1 LDSRYSLPIGT
12 VLDGGYRISRVV
24 GSGGFGI
31 TYAADDMT
39 LGTTVALKEYYPFDF
54 GDRDTTLS
62 VRPKSERH
70 RATFDWGRSNFL
82 QEARTLARFDH
93 PSIVRVTR
101 AFEANATAYMVMRFE
116 QGPSF
121 EAWLRALGRP
131 PTQDELD
138 RIVAPLL
145 DALQTLHAE
154 NFLHRDIAPDNII
167 VRANGTPVLLDFG
180 AARRAVAEMSR
191 ALTGVVKAGFSP
203 HEQYSSDSRQ
213 QGPWSD
219 IYALGATLYRAVCG
233 RPPEEAALRVDKDQM
248 RPAAEAAIGDYRKGF
263 LAAIDAC
270 LKVRYSERPQSV
282 AELRPL
288 LLAPS
293 RLQVRKDE
301 VGPVQ
306 TSSKASAAPRSPG
319 AAQTTAGRWFAV
331 AAAVVALAGGVYG
344 GLEYSRWQPAA
355 KGPAVAE
362 AYRPAP
368 EPDAGPTAA
377 AEADRRKAELDL
389 DRRRTEAETARRQSE
404 VEAERRRSEEA
415 ERQRQAAERQ
425 RAEETERRRA
435 QEAQRVAAEAE
446 AARRAEIAAAEKRKE
461 EEQARVAAAALGA
474 DERAAFVKRV
484 QRLLSQSR
492 CYEGAIDGRSGETQ
506 ESLDRFIA
514 SAGQKG
520 KAKPP
525 RIELAK
531 ATATDFETWLQGA
544 ADIKGDVCAPKP
556 KPAKQEAAKTPRKR
570 EEESDAQAR
579 RQANAKP
586 PAQTQRSGGDD
597 RPGRGGTCG
606 GWMYYNT
613 SCTDSAGRRCT
624 QTPGG
629 RKCD

>member
-31 TYAADDMT
+31 TYAAADMT

-82 QEARTLARFDH
+82 QEARTLARFEH

-116 QGPSF
+116 QGPSL
-121 EAWLRALGRP
+121 EAWLRNLGRP
-131 PTQDELD
+131 PTQEELD
-138 RIVAPLL
+138 RVVAPLL
-145 DALQTLHAE
+145 DALEIMHAAD
-154 NFLHRDIAPDNII
+154 FLHRDIAPDNII
-167 VRANGTPVLLDFG
+167 VRADGTPVLLDFG

-233 RPPEEAALRVDKDQM
+233 RPPEEAALRVDKDPM
-248 RPAAEAAIGDYRKGF
+248 LPATEAALGDYRKRF
-263 LAAIDAC
+263 LGAIDAC

-282 AELRPL
+282 AELRPM

-293 RLQVRKDE
+293 RRNEPRLPLTSKL
-301 VGPVQ
+301 PV
-306 TSSKASAAPRSPG
+306 SRHIGDAIRP
-319 AAQTTAGRWFAV
+319 TAGRWFAV

-344 GLEYSRWQPAA
+344 GLEYSRWQPPAQ
-355 KGPAVAE
+355 GPAVAE
-362 AYRPAP
+362 AYRPSSEA
-368 EPDAGPTAA
+368 DARPTAQEA
-377 AEADRRKAELDL
+377 ARRQAELDL
-389 DRRRTEAETARRQSE
+389 DRRRTEVEAARRRAE
-404 VEAERRRSEEA
+404 AEAERRRSEDA
-415 ERQRQAAERQ
+415 ARQRAAEAERQ
-425 RAEETERRRA
+425 RAEEQRRREE
-435 QEAQRVAAEAE
+435 EAQRIAAEDE
-446 AARRAEIAAAEKRKE
+446 AARKAEIAAADKRKE
-461 EEQARVAAAALGA
+461 QEHARAAAAAAAAALSA

-484 QRLLSQSR
+484 QTLLTQTR
-492 CYEGAIDGRSGETQ
+492 CYDGAIDGRGGGTQ
-506 ESLDRFIA
+506 ESLDRFIQ
-514 SAGQKG
+514 SVGQKG
-520 KAKPP
+520 KAKPA

-531 ATATDFETWLQGA
+531 ATASDFETWLQGA
-544 ADIKGDVCAPKP
+544 GELKGDICAPKA
-556 KPAKQEAAKTPRKR
+556 KPAKPEAAKTPRKR
-570 EEESDAQAR
+570 NEESDAQAR
-579 RQANAKP
+579 QQANSKP
-586 PAQTQRSGGDD
+586 QGQTQRSGGDD
-597 RPGRGGTCG
+597 RPGRGGSCG

-629 RKCD
+629 CKCD